1 MKQRKAPSSRGQR
14 ICRCFSENVM
24 VLKAGAG
31 QQVGELLFPLFRWV
45 PPTARRCCI
54 SVCNHR
60 GHWAGKSNRSEKQG
74 GESGGTPAQAT
85 TVKYFGVYRVF
96 WFEESFPHL
105 SQPSRWSCIGEW
117 VAAGDSDHAGLQ
129 QKLPGG
135 EISSGFGSTFTNPK
149 HMENK

>member
-60 GHWAGKSNRSEKQG
+60 VCWAGKSNRSEKQG
-74 GESGGTPAQAT
+74 GESGGTPAQAA
-85 TVKYFGVYRVF
+85 TVKYLGVYRVF
-96 WFEESFPHL
+96 SFEESFPHL
-105 SQPSRWSCIGEW
+105 SRPSLLELYWWMGCSW
-117 VAAGDSDHAGLQ
+117 GLRPCRTTAEVSWGRDFFRFW
-129 QKLPGG
+129 L
-135 EISSGFGSTFTNPK
+135 NLY
-149 HMENK
+149 